1 MCLLVLAWNSHP
13 RYRLIVAANRD
24 EFHDRP
30 TAPLGWW
37 PDDSRILAGRDLRGS
52 GTWLGAARSG
62 RFGVVTNF
70 RELERPAADAPSRGD
85 LVTRFLS
92 GAASPQE
99 YFDDLHNRAPAY
111 AGFNLLLGGPRS
123 LYYDS
128 NRDGLEARPL
138 GRGIYGLS
146 NHWLD
151 SPWPKLLRTRTRLSE
166 LIATDAVEPEALF
179 ALLADRLP
187 ADVDETPSTG
197 LPPEWERA
205 LSAPFV
211 VHDSYGTRCSS
222 VLLVERDGRTT
233 MCERRFDEGG
243 NTTGATRLEFASADA
258 PERGLDARPDP
269 VPRTDGLLELFDR
282 SPE

>member
-1 MCLLVLAWNSHP
+1 MCLLVLAWKSHP

-37 PDDSRILAGRDLRGS
+37 PDDVRILAGRDLRGS
-52 GTWLGAARSG
+52 GTWLGAAQSG

-70 RELERPAADAPSRGD
+70 RELERPAANAPSRGD
-85 LVTRFLS
+85 LVRRFLS

-99 YFDDLHNRAPAY
+99 YFDDLRHCAPAY
-111 AGFNLLLGGPRS
+111 AGFNLLLGGPHS
-123 LYYDS
+123 LYYYS

-151 SPWPKLLRTRTRLSE
+151 SPWPKLLRTRKRLSD
-166 LIATDAVEPEALF
+166 LIATDAVEPESLF
-179 ALLADRLP
+179 TLLADRLP
-187 ADVDETPSTG
+187 ADVDETPNTG
-197 LPPEWERA
+197 LPPEWERT

-211 VHDSYGTRCSS
+211 VHERYGTRCSS

-233 MCERRFDEGG
+233 MCERRFDAGG
-243 NTTGATRLEFASADA
+243 NTTGATRLEFASAEA
-258 PERGLDARPDP
+258 PECWLDAGHDP
-269 VPRTDGLLELFDR
+269 VPRPGAPCEQLDR

>member
-1 MCLLVLAWNSHP
+1 MCLLVLAWKSHP

-85 LVTRFLS
+85 LVTALPVRSDL
-92 GAASPQE
+92 AAGILRRPARP
-99 YFDDLHNRAPAY
+99 RAAY

-123 LYYDS
+123 LYYYS

-166 LIATDAVEPEALF
+166 LIAT
-179 ALLADRLP
+179 
-187 ADVDETPSTG
+187 
-197 LPPEWERA
+197 
-205 LSAPFV
+205 
-211 VHDSYGTRCSS
+211 RC
-222 VLLVERDGRTT
+222 RRT
-233 MCERRFDEGG
+233 
-243 NTTGATRLEFASADA
+243 
-258 PERGLDARPDP
+258 
-269 VPRTDGLLELFDR
+269 
-282 SPE
+282 

>member
-1 MCLLVLAWNSHP
+1 MCLLVLAWKSHP

-37 PDDSRILAGRDLRGS
+37 PDDSRILAGRDLLGS

-70 RELERPAADAPSRGD
+70 RELERPAAGAPSRGD
-85 LVTRFLS
+85 LVRRFLS
-92 GAASPQE
+92 RATSPQE
-99 YFDDLHNRAPAY
+99 YFDDLRNRAPAY

-123 LYYDS
+123 LYYYS

-151 SPWPKLLRTRTRLSE
+151 SPWPKLLRTRERLSE
-166 LIATDAVEPEALF
+166 LIAADAVEPESLF

-187 ADVDETPSTG
+187 ADRDETPDTG
-197 LPPEWERA
+197 LPPEWERV

-211 VHDSYGTRCSS
+211 VHERYGTRCSS
-222 VLLVERDGRTT
+222 VLLVEQDGRTT
-233 MCERRFDEGG
+233 MCERRFDAGG
-243 NTTGATRLEFASADA
+243 NTTGATRLEFASVDA
-258 PERGLDARPDP
+258 PE
-269 VPRTDGLLELFDR
+269 
-282 SPE
+282 